1 MKVSFPHMGNM
12 HVALKTVF
20 EGLKLEVIPPPP
32 ITKRTLELGVK
43 YSPEFACMPL
53 KINVGNFIE
62 ALELGADT
70 IVMGGGWGPCRFG
83 YYAQV
88 EREILQ
94 DLGYDFNL
102 VVLEAP
108 DSKLSELLK
117 QLKSLGQNVSL
128 REAGQALNF
137 GWVKL
142 VAIENAERSLE
153 YCLPRA
159 VNKVQAEK
167 IYLQAIRDISAARN
181 RKDTRAISSQAV
193 RDMHAQELTLELPL
207 KIGLVGEI
215 YTVLE
220 PAANYEIISL
230 LGHMGVEVHR
240 SIYLTDWINDHLLGG
255 YIKKSSHKKI
265 IAAARPYLNYWVGG
279 HGQETVGTAVDLARQ
294 GIDGIIQIGPLTC
307 MPEIVAQSIL
317 PLVSEKEGVPCMTL
331 WFDEL
336 SGIAGIQTRLEAF
349 TDMVYRRKFSVA
361 DATAGTVLLSHTA
374 N

>member
-12 HVALKTVF
+12 HVALKALF

-32 ITKRTLELGVK
+32 ITKRTLELGIK

-94 DLGYDFNL
+94 DLGYEFKM

-108 DSKLSELLK
+108 DSKITELIK
-117 QLKSLGQNVSL
+117 QVKSLGQNVSL
-128 REAGQALNF
+128 REAWQALNF

-142 VAIENAERSLE
+142 DAIEKVERSLE
-153 YCLPRA
+153 YYLPRA
-159 VNKVQAEK
+159 KHKVQAEK
-167 IYLQAIRDISAARN
+167 IYIQAIRDIDAAGN
-181 RKDTRAISSQAV
+181 RKDSRAISKAAV
-193 RDMHAQELTLELPL
+193 SKMNELELLPQPPL

-215 YTVLE
+215 YTILE
-220 PAANYEIISL
+220 PAANYEIIIL
-230 LGHMGVEVHR
+230 LGRMGVEVHR
-240 SIYLTDWINDHLLGG
+240 STYLTDWINDHLMGG

-265 IAAARPYLNYWVGG
+265 IAAASPYLNYPVGG

-317 PLVSEKEGVPCMTL
+317 PVVSEKEGPPCMTL

-349 TDMVYRRKFSVA
+349 TDMVYRRKFAVA
-361 DATAGTVLLSHTA
+361 DIKEA
-374 N
+374 